1 MRMKQ
6 MIKVYSKPNCMQCE
20 FTKKFLKDNGL
31 QFEVRDVFESEQFK
45 DEVVELGFTSLPV
58 VVADGHEPFSGYRPD
73 KLDELV

>member
-1 MRMKQ
+1 
-6 MIKVYSKPNCMQCE
+6 MQCE

-58 VVADGHEPFSGYRPD
+58 VVADGHKPFAGFRPD
-73 KLDELV
+73 KLDELL

>member
-1 MRMKQ
+1 

-31 QFEVRDVFESEQFK
+31 QFEVRDVFESEKFK

-58 VVADGHEPFSGYRPD
+58 VVADGHEPFSGFRPD

>member
-1 MRMKQ
+1 

-31 QFEVRDVFESEQFK
+31 QFEVRDVFESEKFK
-45 DEVVELGFTSLPV
+45 EEVVELGFTSLPV